1 MKKRNIWSEKLNNID
16 SAFPHIFETLAKSVK
31 NSLRSSLSGPSVSSL
46 APALGVHNHC
56 GLSLQESSGG
66 DFLFLRTRFDIILL
80 AFLPSTTGEVFLNSD
95 LSSENKL
102 ADLSNLFE
110 LKPSLLVFTAVRH
123 S

>member
-1 MKKRNIWSEKLNNID
+1 M
-16 SAFPHIFETLAKSVK
+16 T
-31 NSLRSSLSGPSVSSL
+31 SLRSSLSGPSVSSL

-66 DFLFLRTRFDIILL
+66 DLLFLRARFDIILL

-102 ADLSNLFE
+102 VPDLSNLFE
-110 LKPSLLVFTAVRH
+110 LKPSLLVFTAVRRSYH
-123 S
+123 LTPVL